1 MSSSYNKFNA
11 FVANIANG
19 TMNLGTNTLE
29 IALSDTLPVATNSNL
44 ADITQISYT
53 NLSARTFTA
62 TSSTQTSGTYKLVA
76 NQLTLTATGT
86 VAQFRYVIL
95 YNATAAGGPLIGWWD
110 FGSELNMINGDTF
123 TVGFDLTNGILQL
136 S

>member
-1 MSSSYNKFNA
+1 MASSYNKFNA

-29 IALSDTLPVATNSNL
+29 IALSDTLPVAANSNL

-62 TSSTQTSGTYKLVA
+62 TSSSQTSGTYKLVA
-76 NQLTLTATGT
+76 NQLTLTASGN
-86 VAQFRYVIL
+86 VAQFRYVVL
-95 YNATAAGGPLIGWWD
+95 YDATASGSPLIGWWD

-136 S
+136 A

>member
-1 MSSSYNKFNA
+1 MASSYNKFNA

-29 IALSDTLPVATNSNL
+29 IALSDTLPVAANSNL
-44 ADITQISYT
+44 VDITQISYT

-62 TSSTQTSGTYKLVA
+62 TSSSQTSGTYKLVA
-76 NQLTLTATGT
+76 NQLTLTASGN
-86 VAQFRYVIL
+86 VAQFRYVVL
-95 YNATAAGGPLIGWWD
+95 YDATASGSPLIGWWD

-136 S
+136 A